1 VTISTYIIRLARV
14 LALGIVAM
22 AFVVPAAQAN
32 DRLVDDWFRGAPSAK
47 QAALSSKPVTNR
59 LVDDYFR
66 DANSVTAQT
75 SDGIVDDWFRDGNRV
90 AASAAQTTA
99 DRFDWKE
106 FGIGA
111 AAMLGLVLAA
121 GLAIGASTTRRKG
134 GQLGNLLS

>member
-1 VTISTYIIRLARV
+1 VTISTHIIRLARV

-32 DRLVDDWFRGAPSAK
+32 DRLVDDWFRAPSAK
-47 QAALSSKPVTNR
+47 QAAPASKPVTNR

-66 DANSVTAQT
+66 DANRVTAQT
-75 SDGIVDDWFRDGNRV
+75 SDGIVDDWFRDDNRV
-90 AASAAQTTA
+90 AASAAKTTA

-111 AAMLGLVLAA
+111 AAMLGVVLAA
-121 GLAIGASTTRRKG
+121 GLAIGALTTRRKG

>member
-1 VTISTYIIRLARV
+1 VTISTHIIRLARV
-14 LALGIVAM
+14 LTLGIVAM

-32 DRLVDDWFRGAPSAK
+32 DRLVDDWFRAPSAK
-47 QAALSSKPVTNR
+47 QAAPSSRPVTNR

-66 DANSVTAQT
+66 DANSVTAQA

-121 GLAIGASTTRRKG
+121 GLAIGALTTRRKG